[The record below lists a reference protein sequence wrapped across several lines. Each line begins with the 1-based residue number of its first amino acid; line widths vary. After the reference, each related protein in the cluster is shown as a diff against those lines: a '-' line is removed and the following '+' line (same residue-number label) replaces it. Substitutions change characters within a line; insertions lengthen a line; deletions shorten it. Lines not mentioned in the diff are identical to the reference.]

1 MASSYQSFAI
11 EKTPEEQR
19 FEIVTNIVKM
29 LIERRVMNGTILSE
43 MIKTFKQMP
52 INIMKTDSERDT
64 NARKIASKIISNF
77 KDDNTCVFAV
87 DNPPE
92 NDSKNYKIIFMLDQK
107 ITNVTKSS
115 IIGDYLFK
123 NQSEHKIIV
132 VGEIAHRPKQIILS
146 NYPLVEVF
154 TRDELM
160 INLIDHI
167 YQPIFSLLSN
177 EENKKML
184 DEYMLKK
191 KELPWIFVTDPI
203 SRYYKATIGQI
214 FKIYRASETS
224 GISVYYRVVIREI
237 VQKTK

>member
-1 MASSYQSFAI
+1 MASGYQSSAI

-19 FEIVTNIVKM
+19 FEVITNIVKM
-29 LIERRVMNGTILSE
+29 LVERRVMNGLPLSD
-43 MIKTFKQMP
+43 MVKTYKQMP
-52 INIMKTDSERDT
+52 IDIMKTDITRDT
-64 NARKIASKIISNF
+64 HARKIASKIISNL

-92 NDSKNYKIIFMLDQK
+92 NDSKNYKIIFMVDQK
-107 ITNVTKSS
+107 ISNVSKSS
-115 IIGDYLFK
+115 VIGDYLFK

-132 VGEIAHRPKQIILS
+132 VSEIAHRPKQVILS

-154 TRDELM
+154 TIDELM
-160 INLIDHI
+160 INLADYI
-167 YQPIFSLLSN
+167 YQPIFALMSADES
-177 EENKKML
+177 KAML

-203 SRYYKATIGQI
+203 ARYYKATIGQI
-214 FKIYRASETS
+214 FKIYRTSETS
-224 GISVYYRVVIREI
+224 GLSVYYRVVIRKI